1 MPQSIPEGLT
11 AEHVRLALSE
21 LDAGVE
27 HPFGS
32 PTGYEVVHE
41 GRRYP
46 PKAVIGLAFRH
57 LRGEILSP
65 EAFSG
70 GEAPGQANFVLRNL
84 GFIVGKK
91 GVSTEADAR
100 PEDWSAEEVDL
111 IVADYFEM
119 LRLDLADR
127 PFSKSERNQ
136 ALRGRLNRRSKGSV
150 EFKHQ
155 NISAALVDLELPYL
169 RGYKPAKNYQ
179 KRLLPQ
185 AIEAYIEA
193 HPGLHD
199 QIAASPVMNPDSLP
213 PAEEGDPNALF
224 VPRPDRM
231 AVASRE
237 SKPWLSRRGRKVDYA
252 RRDAINRHLGRLGE
266 QFTLDLE
273 RRCLKAA
280 QRNDLA
286 ARVEW
291 ISETCGDGLGFDILS
306 FDPVDDT
313 ELFLEI
319 KTTCLELYFPFI
331 VTENER
337 RCSEDVG
344 DRFQLYRVFDF
355 SRRPRLYV
363 LPGALSKSCQL
374 EPMQYRASA
383 TI

>member
-1 MPQSIPEGLT
+1 MPQSIPKGLT
-11 AEHVRLALSE
+11 ADHVRFALSE

-57 LRGEILSP
+57 LRGETLPP

-70 GEAPGQANFVLRNL
+70 GEAPGQANYVLRNL
-84 GFIVGKK
+84 GFTVEKK
-91 GVSTEADAR
+91 GESTETDAR

-119 LRLDLADR
+119 LRLDLADQ
-127 PFSKSERNQ
+127 PFSKSERNH
-136 ALRGRLNRRSKGSV
+136 ALQVRLNRRTKGSV

-185 AIEAYIEA
+185 AIEAYLEA
-193 HPGLHD
+193 HPDLHD
-199 QIAASPVMNPDSLP
+199 QIAASSVMNPATLP
-213 PAEEGDPNALF
+213 PAEEGDPNSLF

-231 AVASRE
+231 AVASRA

-252 RRDAINRHLGRLGE
+252 RQDAINRHLGRMGE

-273 RRCLKAA
+273 RRRLKAA
-280 QRNDLA
+280 KRDDLA
-286 ARVEW
+286 ARVDW
-291 ISETCGDGLGFDILS
+291 VSETCGDGLGFDILS
-306 FDPVDDT
+306 FDPEDGA

-319 KTTCLELYFPFI
+319 KTTCLGL
-331 VTENER
+331 
-337 RCSEDVG
+337 
-344 DRFQLYRVFDF
+344 
-355 SRRPRLYV
+355 
-363 LPGALSKSCQL
+363 
-374 EPMQYRASA
+374 
-383 TI
+383 